1 MNEPTIRFVN
11 RFSWRSAFIISA
23 PSFIVLFSRLI
34 SGDFRPIIFIFLL
47 GVIVLA
53 GILGWAFGKYTLVFC
68 NGQKGTRL

>member
-53 GILGWAFGKYTLVFC
+53 GILGWAFGKDTLEIW
-68 NGQKGTRL
+68 NGEKCTRL